1 MAWVESFDA
10 FVRTHLPALRV
21 EQDAKMAHYTSFRI
35 GGGARR
41 MAFPRTEEDVE
52 RLLSFCREHEVPC
65 LVIGKG
71 TNLLISDQGL
81 DQLVLNMLEMNAI
94 RVEGTRVY
102 VQAGALLSHVAV
114 AAQKAGCA
122 GLAFAHGIPGSLGG
136 AVAMNAGAYG
146 GEMQQVVESVTAL
159 FPDGLRTLRGESAA
173 LWIPA
178 QCVYGGEGSRSRCGA
193 FPAKRGQY
201 GNPCRNGRFDGPAKS
216 QSAVGVSQCRQYF

>member
-159 FPDGLRTLRGESAA
+159 FPDGLRTLRGEA
-173 LWIPA
+173 LRFGYRHS
-178 QCVYGGEGSRSRCGA
+178 VFYGGEGSRSRCGA